1 MILTIKK
8 LLFFLDYNDRKKA
21 LGLLVMIV
29 IMAILDLAGVASIL
43 PFISVLTDSNLIK
56 TNKFLAYTYGI
67 LNFTDTQSFLFFLG
81 TLVLV
86 SLVVSLSFKSL
97 TTYYQLR
104 FNQIREY
111 TISKKLMKNY
121 LSQPYSWFL
130 HKNSADIGNNLLK
143 EVNQVVVSAMG
154 PIMNIIAQSFIAI
167 AMISL
172 IIFINPKLA
181 LLSAGIL
188 STAYGLLYYGLKGY
202 LLRIG
207 SERLKSSQKKHKIIN
222 EAFYGIKEVK
232 VGELEK
238 LYSDLFSESA
248 KIFANSNAKLHV
260 VMQIPRYV
268 IEATFFGGAILFILI
283 LIKGPGDLISN
294 LPFITVFSFA
304 AYRLI
309 PALQLIYSNAS
320 QLQSAKASID
330 LLYKDINGLSKI
342 KKVSKKVKKIH
353 LQNGVKLNEVSFTY
367 PLKKSKTI
375 TNLNIFIPANKTIA
389 LIGSSGCG
397 KTTTADLILGLFQ
410 PDSGKITVDN
420 IEINET
426 NIISWKSNIGYVP
439 QQIFLTDD
447 TISSNI
453 AFGVKKKEIDFE
465 QVKKVA
471 KIANLN
477 HFITNELEE
486 GYSSIVGE
494 RGIRLSGGQRQRI
507 GIARALYFNPQL
519 LILDEATSALDNIT
533 EQAFLNALNK
543 ISGKITIIMIA
554 HRISTVKDA
563 DLIYLM
569 EQGKVVANGSYGKLV
584 IESDKFKMFVNKNNN
599 P

>member
-1 MILTIKK
+1 MIKTIKK

-21 LGLLVMIV
+21 LRLLVMIV
-29 IMAILDLAGVASIL
+29 IMAILELAGVASIL

-56 TNKFLAYTYGI
+56 TNKLLAYTYGI
-67 LNFTDTQSFLFFLG
+67 LNFTDTQSFQFFLG
-81 TLVLV
+81 ILVLV

-154 PIMNIIAQSFIAI
+154 PIMSIIAQSFIAI

-207 SERLKSSQKKHKIIN
+207 SERLESSQKKHKIIN

-232 VGELEK
+232 VGGLEK
-238 LYSDLFSESA
+238 LYSDLFSEPA

-260 VMQIPRYV
+260 VMQIPRYA

-320 QLQSAKASID
+320 QFQSAKASID
-330 LLYKDINGLSKI
+330 LLYKEINGLSKI
-342 KKVSKKVKKIH
+342 KKASKKVKKIH
-353 LQNGVKLNEVSFTY
+353 LQNGVKLNELSFTY

-375 TNLNIFIPANKTIA
+375 TNLNIFIPANKTVA

-477 HFITNELEE
+477 DFITNELEE

-507 GIARALYFNPQL
+507 GIARALYFKPQL

-599 P
+599 A